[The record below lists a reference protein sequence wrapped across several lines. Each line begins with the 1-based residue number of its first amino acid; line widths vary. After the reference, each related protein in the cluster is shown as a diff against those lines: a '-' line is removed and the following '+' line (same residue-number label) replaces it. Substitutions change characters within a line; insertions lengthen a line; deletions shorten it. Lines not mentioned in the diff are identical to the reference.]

1 MNKNFS
7 TWLFERRT
15 AVLAVVV
22 LVALL
27 CSPMAA
33 FASNNDLPWNTALER
48 LVNAFSGRTALLV
61 SMVGIFF
68 AGGMLIF
75 GGDLGNF
82 GKMVM
87 MIVLVG
93 SMMGALST
101 IASNFIST
109 EGCLILIRVI
119 PVRKSLTRPQ
129 LICGCDRVLFLLLML
144 FCIALIFPGGL
155 GSGNYV
161 NVLIGIIFFFVGVQ
175 ILAVLAKYD
184 PLFSLIFSRAIK
196 YQDAYVSTSHVQRQ
210 DKKY

>member
-1 MNKNFS
+1 MNKRFS
-7 TWLFERRT
+7 MWLFERRT

-101 IASNFIST
+101 IASNFISA
-109 EGCLILIRVI
+109 EGCLIL
-119 PVRKSLTRPQ
+119 
-129 LICGCDRVLFLLLML
+129 
-144 FCIALIFPGGL
+144 
-155 GSGNYV
+155 
-161 NVLIGIIFFFVGVQ
+161 
-175 ILAVLAKYD
+175 
-184 PLFSLIFSRAIK
+184 
-196 YQDAYVSTSHVQRQ
+196 
-210 DKKY
+210 

>member
-7 TWLFERRT
+7 MWLFERRT
-15 AVLAVVV
+15 AILAVVV
-22 LVALL
+22 LVAML
-27 CSPMAA
+27 CSPIAA

-61 SMVGIFF
+61 SMIGIFF

-109 EGCLILIRVI
+109 EGCLIL
-119 PVRKSLTRPQ
+119 
-129 LICGCDRVLFLLLML
+129 
-144 FCIALIFPGGL
+144 
-155 GSGNYV
+155 
-161 NVLIGIIFFFVGVQ
+161 
-175 ILAVLAKYD
+175 
-184 PLFSLIFSRAIK
+184 
-196 YQDAYVSTSHVQRQ
+196 
-210 DKKY
+210 